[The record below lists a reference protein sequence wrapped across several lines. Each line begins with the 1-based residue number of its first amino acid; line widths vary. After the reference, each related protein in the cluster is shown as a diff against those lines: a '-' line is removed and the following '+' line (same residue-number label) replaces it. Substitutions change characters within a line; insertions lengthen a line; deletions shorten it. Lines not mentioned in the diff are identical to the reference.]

1 MSRRPQELLPLK
13 TDVVLVLLAL
23 AGTPRHGYAI
33 MREVAER
40 SSGEV
45 VLQAGALYRHLKR
58 MLAEGLIEEVPAPAG
73 AVGSDPRRRYY
84 RVTAFGGSVLDAEV
98 RRMSALVRAARLTAA
113 GKRPR
118 LA

>member
-1 MSRRPQELLPLK
+1 MPRQPRELLPLK

-23 AGTPRHGYAI
+23 AGAPRHGYAI

-40 SSGEV
+40 SSGDV

-58 MLAEGLIEEVPAPAG
+58 MLAEGLIEEVSAPAG
-73 AVGSDPRRRYY
+73 TAGRDPRRRYY
-84 RVTAFGGSVLDAEV
+84 RVTAFGRAVLDAEV
-98 RRMSALVRAARLTAA
+98 DRMSTLVRAARLTAA